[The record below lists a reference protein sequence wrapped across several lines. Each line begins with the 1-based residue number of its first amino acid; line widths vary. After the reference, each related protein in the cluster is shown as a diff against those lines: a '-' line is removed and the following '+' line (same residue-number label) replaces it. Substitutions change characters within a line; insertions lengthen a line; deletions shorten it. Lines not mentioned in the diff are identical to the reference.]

1 MGVEDGAV
9 GLVPIGGLAAIV
21 SEVPDAAYTADA
33 LNARLE
39 DLRWVGERGLAHERV
54 LEWFTDRSSVV
65 PLRPFSLHL
74 SEQKLT
80 ERLMADEARL
90 TALLQRLEGRQEWGV
105 KLWRDRTSALRH
117 ADELSPALAD
127 ISRQIEQASP
137 GKRFLLQKK
146 RDGMLN
152 EELRTAGVELA
163 RSVLN
168 ELRPLAERAAALDVP
183 NMPVAA
189 ERALL
194 LHAVFLVKLE
204 AVDAFE
210 RRVAE
215 LSKEYHG
222 RGFEIELSGPWPAY
236 HFTEDEHAAQP
247 A

>member
-1 MGVEDGAV
+1 M
-9 GLVPIGGLAAIV
+9 
-21 SEVPDAAYTADA
+21 PDAAYSADA

-54 LEWFTDRSSVV
+54 LEWFTDNAAVV

-74 SEQKLT
+74 TEQKLT
-80 ERLMADEARL
+80 ERLAAGEARF
-90 TALLQRLEGRQEWGV
+90 TELLQRLQGRQEWGV
-105 KLWRDRTSALRH
+105 KLWRDRTSALKH

-127 ISRQIEQASP
+127 ISRQIEEASP

-152 EELRTAGVELA
+152 EELRNAGVELA
-163 RSVLN
+163 RSALN
-168 ELRPLAERAAALDVP
+168 ELRPLAERATALDVP
-183 NMPVAA
+183 SMPVAA
-189 ERALL
+189 ERALM
-194 LHAVFLVKLE
+194 LHAVFLVPIDAL
-204 AVDAFE
+204 DAFG

-215 LSKEYHG
+215 LRKEYHG
-222 RGFEIELSGPWPAY
+222 RGFQIELSGPWPAY